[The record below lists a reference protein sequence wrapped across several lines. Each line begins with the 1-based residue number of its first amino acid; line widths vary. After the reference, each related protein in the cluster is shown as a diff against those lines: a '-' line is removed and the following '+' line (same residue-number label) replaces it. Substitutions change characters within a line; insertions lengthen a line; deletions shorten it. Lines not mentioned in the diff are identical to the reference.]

1 MRKLIKEISEF
12 DKDNLTNITISG
24 KIQRVDCEARE
35 EVNNLIEKLQKM
47 CRNKDISF
55 VDNDN
60 IGNSCLNYYS

>member
-24 KIQRVDCEARE
+24 KIQRVNCEARE
-35 EVNNLIEKLQKM
+35 EVNNLIEKM
-47 CRNKDISF
+47 CKNKDISF

-60 IGNSCLNYYS
+60 IGNSCLNGI

>member
-35 EVNNLIEKLQKM
+35 EVNNLIEKM
-47 CRNKDISF
+47 CKNKDISF

-60 IGNSCLNYYS
+60 IGNSCLNGI

>member
-12 DKDNLTNITISG
+12 DKDNLTKITISG

-47 CRNKDISF
+47 CKNKDISF

-60 IGNSCLNYYS
+60 IGNSCLNGI